1 LRRRFSRRAVLGA
14 GLCAGG
20 AVAAG
25 LVRWPVA
32 AAASCIARPE
42 QTEGP
47 YFVDERLNRAD
58 IRTDP
63 SDGSVRPGTK
73 LALTFAVSRLDGAAC
88 VPLRGAIVDLWHC
101 DAAGA
106 YSDVRDPGFD
116 TSGKKFLR
124 GYQVTDADGGARFV
138 TIWPGWY
145 RGRTVHAHFK
155 IRLDPTA
162 KRGFD
167 FTSQLYFDDA
177 LTDVVHAQEPYAG
190 KGQRRL
196 RNSGDG
202 IFRRGGAQLLLAP
215 TADGSGGYAANFEI
229 ALELA

>member
-1 LRRRFSRRAVLGA
+1 
-14 GLCAGG
+14 
-20 AVAAG
+20 
-25 LVRWPVA
+25 VRWPVA

-73 LALTFAVSRLDGAAC
+73 LALTFAVSRLGGAAC

-215 TADGSGGYAANFEI
+215 TADGSGSYAATFEI

>member
-1 LRRRFSRRAVLGA
+1 LRRRFSRREVLGA
-14 GLCAGG
+14 GLWAGG

-32 AAASCIARPE
+32 AAASCIARPQ

-47 YFVDERLNRAD
+47 YFVDEQLNRVD

-88 VPLRGAIVDLWHC
+88 VPLKGAIVDLWHC

-202 IFRRGGAQLLLAP
+202 IFRSGGAQLLLAP
-215 TADGSGGYAANFEI
+215 TADGSGGYAATFEI
-229 ALELA
+229 ALDLA